1 MSPRTKHTETS
12 VPTLREPRY
21 SHSLERGLAIL
32 CTFTPEQPELGISD
46 IADELEMSR
55 STTHRYVI
63 TLVALGY
70 LEQDSSRKYRLSTR
84 VTDLGMVA
92 LASTGL
98 PSLAR
103 SHMRDL
109 SQRTGGTVSLGMLD
123 GPEVV
128 CLEQVHRSRQRGR
141 TNTVTI
147 GARAAAHCSAM
158 GKVLLAHLPAQDRDA
173 LITEMRLQRCGPNT
187 ITTKRALRE
196 ELETILL
203 ATVAIDD
210 QELTANVYSIAA
222 PLHNHADETIAA
234 IEIAVPSA
242 AMSLAGIEEA
252 LAPHL
257 LAAADLISAR
267 LGYRRGGTGRA
278 RDLTR

>member
-1 MSPRTKHTETS
+1 
-12 VPTLREPRY
+12 
-21 SHSLERGLAIL
+21 
-32 CTFTPEQPELGISD
+32 
-46 IADELEMSR
+46 
-55 STTHRYVI
+55 
-63 TLVALGY
+63 
-70 LEQDSSRKYRLSTR
+70 
-84 VTDLGMVA
+84 
-92 LASTGL
+92 
-98 PSLAR
+98 
-103 SHMRDL
+103 
-109 SQRTGGTVSLGMLD
+109 
-123 GPEVV
+123 
-128 CLEQVHRSRQRGR
+128 
-141 TNTVTI
+141 VTI